1 MPDADENRCR
11 LCLVTTADTNIAD
24 FRPLLDAAL
33 GGGDVASLII
43 TGDGNDLQAIA
54 EALVPIAQAHDVAAL
69 VLNDTRIAGRARAD
83 GVHVD
88 TGPADLQAAIDAFH
102 PDKLV
107 GAGGPR
113 TRHDAMVAGEAD
125 PDYIF
130 FGRLD
135 GDNKDGIFPKALNLA
150 TWWSSVFVIPAMVMG
165 GGSINSVTEA
175 AGAGIEFVA
184 LRDAVWRHPDGP
196 TAAVSEANRLLDAV
210 RRVAA

>member
-1 MPDADENRCR
+1 MPDADDNRCR
-11 LCLVTTADTNIAD
+11 LCLVTTAEIEIAD

-43 TGDGNDLQAIA
+43 TGDQTILQDVA

-83 GVHVD
+83 GVHID
-88 TGPADLQAAIDAFH
+88 TGPADLNDAIEAFH

-107 GAGGPR
+107 GAGGVK
-113 TRHDAMVAGEAD
+113 TRHDAMVVGEAD

-135 GDNKDGIFPKALNLA
+135 GDDKDGIFPKALDLA
-150 TWWSSVFVIPAMVMG
+150 AWWSSMFLVPAVVMG
-165 GGSINSVTEA
+165 GGSVQSVAEA
-175 AGAGIEFVA
+175 AEAGIEFVA
-184 LRDAVWRHPDGP
+184 LRNAIWRHAAGP
-196 TAAVSEANRLLDAV
+196 AAAVREANQLLDAI
-210 RRVAA
+210 RKEAA